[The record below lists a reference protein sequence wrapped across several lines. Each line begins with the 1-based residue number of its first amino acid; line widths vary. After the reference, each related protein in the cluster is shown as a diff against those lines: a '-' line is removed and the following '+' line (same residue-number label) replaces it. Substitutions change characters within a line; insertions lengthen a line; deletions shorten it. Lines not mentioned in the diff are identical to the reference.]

1 MDYGSPIS
9 YMVLLPG
16 TPVVCNQGYL
26 VGHVNRVLQVP
37 EKDVFDGILIDA
49 DGPRFVDAY
58 QVDYIYER
66 AVVLAMAHTEVA
78 QLPRRN

>member
-9 YMVLLPG
+9 YMVLDAG

-26 VGHVNRVLQVP
+26 VGHVRQVLAVA
-37 EKDVFDGILIDA
+37 EKDIFDGILIDA

-66 AVVLAMAHTEVA
+66 AVVLAMPHTDVA
-78 QLPRRN
+78 QLPRHN

>member
-9 YMVLLPG
+9 YMVLDAG

-26 VGHVNRVLQVP
+26 VGHVRQVLAVA
-37 EKDVFDGILIDA
+37 EKDIFDGILIDA

-78 QLPRRN
+78 QLPRHN

>member
-9 YMVLLPG
+9 YMVLDAG
-16 TPVVCNQGYL
+16 TPVVCSEGNV
-26 VGHVNRVLQVP
+26 VGRVQRVLAVA
-37 EKDVFDGILIDA
+37 EKDIFDGILIDA

-66 AVVLAMAHTEVA
+66 AVVLAVPSGEVA
-78 QLPRRN
+78 QLPRHN

>member
-9 YMVLLPG
+9 YMVLVAG

-26 VGHVNRVLQVP
+26 VGHVREVLAVA
-37 EKDVFDGILIDA
+37 EKDIFDGILIDA

-66 AVVLAMAHTEVA
+66 AVVLTMAHTEVA
-78 QLPRRN
+78 QLPRHN

>member
-9 YMVLLPG
+9 YMVLAAG
-16 TPVVCNQGYL
+16 TDVVCSEGNL
-26 VGHVNRVLQVP
+26 VGHVRQVLAVA
-37 EKDVFDGILIDA
+37 EKDIFDGILIDA

-66 AVVLAMAHTEVA
+66 AVVLTLPSDEVA
-78 QLPRRN
+78 QLPRHN

>member
-9 YMVLLPG
+9 YMVLAVG

-26 VGHVNRVLQVP
+26 VGHVNRVLAVA
-37 EKDVFDGILIDA
+37 EKDIFDGILIDA

-66 AVVLAMAHTEVA
+66 AVVLTMAHTEVA
-78 QLPRRN
+78 QLPRHN